1 MRRYRLA
8 LLSTIILFVVA
19 LTSSFASRSALGLV
33 VDGCKLNAGLTGSA
47 FPCVKVVNMPG
58 ALGSYA
64 ILREP
69 THRER
74 TILTPLANVSGI
86 EDRRLIAPNGPNYF
100 ADAWRE
106 RAVVLGGYPD
116 KDPWLDAALAIN
128 ASSNRTQDH
137 LHIHMGCV
145 AIPVK
150 ATLDKHRSDISP
162 VRFQKLSTRL
172 AWRSFWVKFFRADDL
187 SSVNPF
193 QVVADGVPDARANM
207 QDVTI
212 GVIGGTGADGRQGV
226 YVLAEIFGR
235 ERSYGSA
242 EELLDPK
249 CRG

>member
-8 LLSTIILFVVA
+8 LLSTGILFVVA

-33 VDGCKLNAGLTGSA
+33 VDGCRLNAGLTGSA
-47 FPCVKVVNMPG
+47 FPCVKIVHEAGLLN
-58 ALGSYA
+58 SYA

-74 TILTPLANVSGI
+74 TILTPLADVSGI
-86 EDRRLIAPNGPNYF
+86 EDKRLVAAGGPNYF

-106 RAVVLGGYPD
+106 RAVVLGAYPD

-128 ASSNRTQDH
+128 AASNRSQDH

-145 AIPVK
+145 SMPLK
-150 ATLDKHRSDISP
+150 AALASHQADISP
-162 VRFQKLSTRL
+162 VKFQRISTRL
-172 AWRSFWVKFFRADDL
+172 AWRSFWVRFFPADDL
-187 SSVNPF
+187 SAVNPF
-193 QVVADGVPDARANM
+193 QAVADGVPGARANM
-207 QDVTI
+207 QDITI
-212 GVIGGTGADGRQGV
+212 GVVGASGPGGRQGF

-235 ERSYGSA
+235 DHSYGSA
-242 EELLDPK
+242 EEVLDPK